1 MKILRKFL
9 QNNIFRNNFCCL
21 NYFPGENHRDL
32 DDSLVSVRV
41 EIGTHFPLLDDILT
55 KLLLAFVYE
64 FHRIE
69 LCQTVISTRDVVVQ
83 PTVLT
88 DPLKSKYIYMFV
100 PLPFLSNAE

>member
-55 KLLLAFVYE
+55 KLLLAFV
-64 FHRIE
+64 HQLHGIE
-69 LCQTVISTRDVVVQ
+69 LGENVVSPRDVVVK
-83 PTVLT
+83 PAVLECW
-88 DPLKSKYIYMFV
+88 F
-100 PLPFLSNAE
+100 